1 MRSFDHNIGVD
12 ITWGRHVWRGE
23 GRNRGWIMKDARREE
38 DALFDD
44 LSCDRVP
51 NLEFPP
57 LHQRA
62 TLALHSDFIEQTP
75 QRTEIFLV
83 YSQMRT
89 VSLLGHI

>member
-1 MRSFDHNIGVD
+1 
-12 ITWGRHVWRGE
+12 
-23 GRNRGWIMKDARREE
+23 MKDARREVMAEE

-62 TLALHSDFIEQTP
+62 RVTGRIT
-75 QRTEIFLV
+75 
-83 YSQMRT
+83 
-89 VSLLGHI
+89 

>member
-1 MRSFDHNIGVD
+1 
-12 ITWGRHVWRGE
+12 
-23 GRNRGWIMKDARREE
+23 MKDARREE